1 MKNKLLII
9 PILALLLLANACKDT
24 EDIIPTYRF
33 SAQIDY
39 IATDPRYNQENPF
52 IVRND
57 SYGNRI
63 GNAGV
68 VIYMQTSEEYY
79 VFDLMCTYEKNI
91 GSLVNITED
100 GYCVCPTCNSKFAVS
115 IPDGALINTLTN
127 KSQAEWPLYP
137 YKTEVRNGTLY
148 ISN

>member
-33 SAQIDY
+33 SRQIDY
-39 IATDPRYNQENPF
+39 IEQYIPKNKDEINPY
-52 IVRND
+52 VVERNWN
-57 SYGNRI
+57 GQII

-68 VIYMQTSEEYY
+68 VIYIGIPGEEYY
-79 VFDLMCTYEKNI
+79 VFDLMCPYEKNV
-91 GSLVNITED
+91 GSLVEIGID
-100 GYCVCPTCNSKFAVS
+100 GFCVCPTCDSKFAVS
-115 IPDGALINTLTN
+115 IAGGALINGPS
-127 KSQAEWPLYP
+127 KHPLYS
-137 YKTEVRNGTLY
+137 YRTEVHNGTLY